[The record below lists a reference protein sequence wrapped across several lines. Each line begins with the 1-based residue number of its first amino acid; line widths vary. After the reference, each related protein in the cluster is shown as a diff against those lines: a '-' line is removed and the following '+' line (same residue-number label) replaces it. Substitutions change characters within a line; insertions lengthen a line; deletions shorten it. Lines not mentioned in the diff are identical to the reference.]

1 VAAAVAEAAEL
12 KTARDKKDAAVEAER
27 VAKAMADW
35 EAGKVERVAR
45 EKARAEAAK
54 SMDQSNNA
62 KSDAQKREEA
72 EAARIIDDEEAALL
86 QGDMDTDT
94 NKK

>member
-1 VAAAVAEAAEL
+1 
-12 KTARDKKDAAVEAER
+12 
-27 VAKAMADW
+27 
-35 EAGKVERVAR
+35 
-45 EKARAEAAK
+45 
-54 SMDQSNNA
+54 MDQSNNA

-94 NKK
+94 TKK